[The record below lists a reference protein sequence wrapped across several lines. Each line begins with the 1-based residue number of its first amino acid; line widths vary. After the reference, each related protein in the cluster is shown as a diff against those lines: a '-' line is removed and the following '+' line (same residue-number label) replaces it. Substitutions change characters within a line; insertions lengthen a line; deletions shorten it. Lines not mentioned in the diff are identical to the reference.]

1 MTLPA
6 ELREEASILLTPT
19 NDFLPERDRATRA
32 LLHRAADALE
42 WRGIES
48 APDDGRDI
56 LAFWHDDCIDHHRV
70 VFRSCTND
78 WSDGINLY
86 QPTHWLPLPATPEGV

>member
-6 ELREEASILLTPT
+6 ELRAEADSLQYAHA
-19 NDFLPERDRATRA
+19 LPEKTRA

-56 LAFWHDDCIDHHRV
+56 LVFWHDDCIDHHRV

-78 WSDGINLY
+78 WSDGIDLY
-86 QPTHWLPLPATPEGV
+86 EPSHWRPLDAPLPATPEGA